1 MLEARD
7 VSVRIGGCEIL
18 SNASLQLSP
27 GQICVVIGPNGAG
40 KSTLFKVMSGELKP
54 TRGEVFLDGKPL
66 SGMAPI
72 RLSIRRAVVPQ
83 ASHLSFPFT
92 VKEVVLLG
100 ATVPGLTG
108 ATLRQEALAAEAIG
122 NVGLED
128 FAERLYVNLSGGERQ
143 RVHLARALCQLAA
156 GARYRDGPAML
167 LLDEPTSSL
176 DLMHQIKILQH
187 VKTRANAGY
196 NVLVVLHDLN
206 LAASF
211 ADQLVVMANGRIVT
225 AGSVTD
231 VFTSGTLS
239 QVYDCNIKTNQ
250 TPKFETPF
258 VLPHPTI
265 EASASSADLP
275 YVATAA
281 E

>member
-1 MLEARD
+1 
-7 VSVRIGGCEIL
+7 
-18 SNASLQLSP
+18 
-27 GQICVVIGPNGAG
+27 
-40 KSTLFKVMSGELKP
+40 
-54 TRGEVFLDGKPL
+54 
-66 SGMAPI
+66 
-72 RLSIRRAVVPQ
+72 
-83 ASHLSFPFT
+83 
-92 VKEVVLLG
+92 
-100 ATVPGLTG
+100 
-108 ATLRQEALAAEAIG
+108 
-122 NVGLED
+122 
-128 FAERLYVNLSGGERQ
+128 
-143 RVHLARALCQLAA
+143 
-156 GARYRDGPAML
+156 
-167 LLDEPTSSL
+167 SL

-187 VKTRANAGY
+187 VKTKANAGY

-258 VLPHPTI
+258 VLPQPTI
-265 EASASSADLP
+265 EASASSSDLP